1 MAVDAKLMKAADF
14 AKVSSI
20 DFVERFATNIKQL
33 QEILGI
39 TRKIEKIPGQVIKTY
54 KVTGTLEDGTVGEGE
69 VIPLSKYKTEVDDT
83 FELTV
88 KKYRKQ
94 TTFEAIN
101 DKGYEQAVDDTD
113 NKMIKDIQ
121 NVIRNSFFTFLATG
135 TGTATAK
142 TVGLQGALAA
152 AWGKNQVY
160 WEDYDNSGFIYFV
173 NPLDIAD
180 YLSEKDITVQTAFG
194 MTYIENFLGLYD
206 VLAYSGV
213 PQGKVY
219 TTAKDNIILYYANPA
234 NAEVAKAFDFTI
246 DATGLIGIHRDVD
259 YTTLTTDSTVI
270 SGSALYAELIS
281 GVVKVDIKTA
291 AAAASGTGSQ
301 TNPQG

>member
-1 MAVDAKLMKAADF
+1 MTYLSSLRGDIIIEQYEICKWKWLNALATKNGKRSHTDPATEEEEIQKLNEEDNELVDA
-14 AKVSSI
+14 
-20 DFVERFATNIKQL
+20 
-33 QEILGI
+33 
-39 TRKIEKIPGQVIKTY
+39 
-54 KVTGTLEDGTVGEGE
+54 
-69 VIPLSKYKTEVDDT
+69 
-83 FELTV
+83 
-88 KKYRKQ
+88 
-94 TTFEAIN
+94 
-101 DKGYEQAVDDTD
+101 
-113 NKMIKDIQ
+113 
-121 NVIRNSFFTFLATG
+121 VIRRYNNPYLLRYI
-135 TGTATAK
+135 K
-142 TVGLQGALAA
+142 L
-152 AWGKNQVY
+152 Y
-160 WEDYDNSGFIYFV
+160 WEDYDNGGFIYFV

-219 TTAKDNIILYYANPA
+219 TTAKDNIILYYVNPA

-291 AAAASGTGSQ
+291 AAAASETGSQ